1 MAPSL
6 AVNDGGVDI
15 AIQAGD
21 SLDLY
26 WAVNG
31 SSTWTREVVAGAG
44 QVFSAPS
51 VTGSDGTTDVVAE
64 GPGLSLKYYWAVN
77 GTTTWHQVSLTGPG
91 AIPAPAITTDSARP
105 VVVARAVQGVL
116 QSYAS
121 LNTSGNGQWVGQRVN
136 NPGPQAASAATV
148 TINQG
153 SENIAV
159 FGTAGDLE
167 FYWEDSTG
175 AFHEETVAAA
185 GAN

>member
-1 MAPSL
+1 
-6 AVNDGGVDI
+6 
-15 AIQAGD
+15 
-21 SLDLY
+21 
-26 WAVNG
+26 
-31 SSTWTREVVAGAG
+31 
-44 QVFSAPS
+44 
-51 VTGSDGTTDVVAE
+51 
-64 GPGLSLKYYWAVN
+64 
-77 GTTTWHQVSLTGPG
+77 
-91 AIPAPAITTDSARP
+91 
-105 VVVARAVQGVL
+105 
-116 QSYAS
+116 
-121 LNTSGNGQWVGQRVN
+121 VN